1 MRKEKK
7 QNSGLLRGYIPGV
20 VVSQTGEDKPLPE
33 SVGQI
38 SELNQH
44 HHPTTVAAEVAVEVA
59 LA

>member
-1 MRKEKK
+1 M
-7 QNSGLLRGYIPGV
+7 

>member
-1 MRKEKK
+1 M
-7 QNSGLLRGYIPGV
+7 

-38 SELNQH
+38 SESHQH
-44 HHPTTVAAEVAVEVA
+44 HHPTIVAAEVAVEVA